1 MLSILN
7 RRVRINTLKRNARQT
22 LKYEQSRGKV
32 MSEWRSALQL
42 DSQRNVI
49 NGSAH
54 EFRAAIDRAAD
65 LRIYTEFRHN
75 EHIDVGSS
83 NPELIREV
91 AEFGV
96 TYSIDHRWAA
106 GIMHLRQPIELPI
119 GFGTRPSMS
128 FFVYNEDGAQGIAR
142 PYLDGKISEGSLG
155 SSPISPPDKMPKYHA
170 FDNWDEQTNAPS
182 HNFVYDFETFRYCV
196 NDSWRE
202 VLHHSSTG
210 EVLSG
215 SLSELVDAFS
225 AGCAMKLGLENLCQ
239 DLQGESATK
248 LHHTVYVQ
256 GGSAYY
262 YTEQKLLIIGTH
274 PVIRVRPQIPL
285 QYASGNWDFGWV
297 MVRSDGRVVYRR
309 CDPYTL
315 KFTDHVQHNSVRWF
329 VR

>member
-1 MLSILN
+1 
-7 RRVRINTLKRNARQT
+7 
-22 LKYEQSRGKV
+22 
-32 MSEWRSALQL
+32 
-42 DSQRNVI
+42 
-49 NGSAH
+49 
-54 EFRAAIDRAAD
+54 
-65 LRIYTEFRHN
+65 
-75 EHIDVGSS
+75 
-83 NPELIREV
+83 
-91 AEFGV
+91 
-96 TYSIDHRWAA
+96 
-106 GIMHLRQPIELPI
+106 
-119 GFGTRPSMS
+119 
-128 FFVYNEDGAQGIAR
+128 
-142 PYLDGKISEGSLG
+142 
-155 SSPISPPDKMPKYHA
+155 
-170 FDNWDEQTNAPS
+170 
-182 HNFVYDFETFRYCV
+182 V